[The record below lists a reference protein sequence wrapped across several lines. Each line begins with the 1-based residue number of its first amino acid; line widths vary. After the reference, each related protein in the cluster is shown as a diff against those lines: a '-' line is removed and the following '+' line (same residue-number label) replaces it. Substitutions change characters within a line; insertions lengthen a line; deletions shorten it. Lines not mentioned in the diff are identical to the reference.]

1 MVPGDIQER
10 MDREL
15 SGNGMSRIR
24 NELTAL
30 SAEMDTLDLPCPG
43 CDGDPFL
50 PVVIRNNFRIV
61 RCRACRSL
69 YARPRPIEAQLARI
83 YEKFP
88 QLSNGRE
95 GQVNDDPEDG
105 AREAKDRLSRLL
117 QFVRTGHLLDI
128 GSGKGDFLSAASR
141 IFVVQGVDVAP
152 RLRQEARGLPVFKGQ
167 LEEAAFPQAS
177 FDAVT
182 AVEVFEHLFAPQRTL
197 REIHRILKPN
207 GVLLFQT
214 GDADSFLARLNP
226 NTWTYLE
233 PPVHL
238 NVFSRKALQDLAE
251 KIGFKPLY
259 SWSFDRAPQKLPIL
273 GGRRSST
280 AFRPLLDLAARQG
293 LIGATFVW
301 RKG

>member
-1 MVPGDIQER
+1 MVILSFPSSSGITSESYGAEPVGR
-10 MDREL
+10 YMRDRDPL
-15 SGNGMSRIR
+15 RR
-24 NELTAL
+24 N
-30 SAEMDTLDLPCPG
+30 
-43 CDGDPFL
+43 
-50 PVVIRNNFRIV
+50 
-61 RCRACRSL
+61 
-69 YARPRPIEAQLARI
+69 
-83 YEKFP
+83 
-88 QLSNGRE
+88 
-95 GQVNDDPEDG
+95 
-105 AREAKDRLSRLL
+105 LL
-117 QFVRTGHLLDI
+117 
-128 GSGKGDFLSAASR
+128 
-141 IFVVQGVDVAP
+141 
-152 RLRQEARGLPVFKGQ
+152 
-167 LEEAAFPQAS
+167 
-177 FDAVT
+177 
-182 AVEVFEHLFAPQRTL
+182 APQTTL

-226 NTWTYLE
+226 HTWTYLD

-280 AFRPLLDLAARQG
+280 AFRPFLDLAARQG